1 MKGSNPLNDIAANL
15 GVTPKVLTQ
24 LATGEDREFRELV
37 RGILGMLPE
46 HEVIMAASDPDIHP
60 EFLDYLARLFDN
72 NRKVQLTILQ
82 NPSSQKTTKR
92 AILERFPEN
101 VLVNL
106 LNNPKTPP
114 EIREILTQSRS
125 QKGQGGTMTSASPQS
140 EDFKIKMKV
149 SKLLNDLEANLGVSI
164 EAFLNIRTRND
175 EQSQEFVREV
185 YSALPEENVLI
196 VARDTTTTPKIL
208 EYLSK
213 LFDTNQNVLAT
224 LLQNPTAG
232 DQTRRFILKHL
243 SEQTIAALAK
253 NPKTPPPLLAY
264 LADYFADSD
273 DVLALLMVNPATPY
287 EIKEKIENAAAPETE
302 GNGDELVLEA
312 FTGETEIAAAA
323 RPNDV
328 EAKITLCV
336 DKLYDINAD
345 IVTEFLKQARVEILK
360 RLELVTKANRLIL
373 FAVTRNPS
381 ITLAQVEQINMDTF
395 VTLLKKLPGNIDDK
409 TVLQLIQQSKITK

>member
-1 MKGSNPLNDIAANL
+1 
-15 GVTPKVLTQ
+15 
-24 LATGEDREFRELV
+24 
-37 RGILGMLPE
+37 
-46 HEVIMAASDPDIHP
+46 
-60 EFLDYLARLFDN
+60 
-72 NRKVQLTILQ
+72 
-82 NPSSQKTTKR
+82 
-92 AILERFPEN
+92 
-101 VLVNL
+101 
-106 LNNPKTPP
+106 
-114 EIREILTQSRS
+114 
-125 QKGQGGTMTSASPQS
+125 MTSASPQS

-224 LLQNPTAG
+224 LLQNPTSG
-232 DQTRRFILKHL
+232 DQTKRFILKRL
-243 SEQTIAALAK
+243 SEQTIAALSK
-253 NPKTPPPLLAY
+253 NPKTPPMLLAY

-302 GNGDELVLEA
+302 ENGGELVLEA
-312 FTGETEIAAAA
+312 FTGDIESAAAE

-381 ITLAQVEQINMDTF
+381 ISLAQVEQINMDTF
-395 VTLLKKLPGNIDDK
+395 VTLLRKLPGNIDDK